1 MRRVVQLVLSCVVL
15 GVGIALLL
23 GAALGSDGYSTLVNG
38 LTLSSGWPFWV
49 VNIVVSLLLVATA
62 WARGSRPG
70 LGTIVQP
77 VVVGVTVSLVLA
89 VLPATTDDALRFA
102 ELGLAF
108 VLVAIGVA
116 GYLATDLGAG
126 PTEAVALAWDPPV
139 PFRWS
144 YTVVQVGGALVG
156 WLLGAAVGPG
166 TLLVVLL
173 IGPAVDLLLGLVFR
187 HQPTMPLADQGSG

>member
-89 VLPATTDDALRFA
+89 VLPTTTDDALRFA

-156 WLLGAAVGPG
+156 WLLGGAVGPG

-173 IGPAVDLLLGLVFR
+173 IGPTVDLFLRFVFR
-187 HQPTMPLADQGSG
+187 REGTPPLADQRSA